1 MKLKH
6 TLQTLGVLAL
16 AILAFTG
23 CGRDRD
29 AGVKKPNI
37 LIIYVDDLGYGD
49 IGVNGA
55 KGVETPNIDRLAR
68 NGLNFTDAHSSAATC
83 TPSRYSLLT
92 GSYAFRNNAAILP
105 GDAPLII
112 DTEIGTL
119 PKMLKRAG
127 YRTGVVG
134 KWHLGLGRGTVNWN
148 EEIKPGPRELGFD
161 YSFIISATA
170 DRAPCVFVE
179 NQMVVGLD
187 PDDPIEVS
195 FEQDLGGYPLGT
207 EHPEL
212 LKIKADLQHSGSVI
226 NGISRIGYMKG
237 GKDALWIDEDFPFI
251 LNEKARAFIKEE
263 SDKPFFL
270 YFALNDIH
278 VPRAPN
284 EQFVGKSKMGL
295 RGDVIAQADWSAGEI
310 LKLLDELGIAENTL
324 VIFTSDNG
332 PVLDDGYDDQA
343 EELVG
348 DHNPSGPFNGGKYS
362 AFEAGTRMPTIVS
375 WPGVVKPGTSDALL
389 TQVDLYASLA
399 RLVGQELE
407 PAEAPDSFDCL
418 DAWLGKTRKGRRI
431 KLQEAFTFAL
441 RDGNWKYIHPQEKE
455 TPDWLA
461 NKTIPTGLS
470 TSVQLYDL
478 SKDISEQ
485 RNIAHERPE
494 KVLEMQRI
502 LQQIREAPTRNN
514 PELR

>member
-1 MKLKH
+1 
-6 TLQTLGVLAL
+6 
-16 AILAFTG
+16 
-23 CGRDRD
+23 
-29 AGVKKPNI
+29 GVKKPNI

-68 NGLNFTDAHSSAATC
+68 KGWNFTDGHRSAATC
-83 TPSRYSLLT
+83 TPSRYSVLT

-251 LNEKARAFIKEE
+251 LNEKARAF
-263 SDKPFFL
+263 
-270 YFALNDIH
+270 
-278 VPRAPN
+278 
-284 EQFVGKSKMGL
+284 
-295 RGDVIAQADWSAGEI
+295 
-310 LKLLDELGIAENTL
+310 
-324 VIFTSDNG
+324 
-332 PVLDDGYDDQA
+332 
-343 EELVG
+343 
-348 DHNPSGPFNGGKYS
+348 
-362 AFEAGTRMPTIVS
+362 
-375 WPGVVKPGTSDALL
+375 
-389 TQVDLYASLA
+389 
-399 RLVGQELE
+399 
-407 PAEAPDSFDCL
+407 
-418 DAWLGKTRKGRRI
+418 
-431 KLQEAFTFAL
+431 
-441 RDGNWKYIHPQEKE
+441 
-455 TPDWLA
+455 
-461 NKTIPTGLS
+461 
-470 TSVQLYDL
+470 
-478 SKDISEQ
+478 
-485 RNIAHERPE
+485 
-494 KVLEMQRI
+494 
-502 LQQIREAPTRNN
+502 
-514 PELR
+514 